1 MAITAC
7 RLRDRVVRRTLR
19 RTSRTSIRG
28 CRFRRSFE
36 PNDLILKSELADFLE
51 CTRLDFLRPGADIT
65 VTSPGAY
72 ADLIKHIEVHHYFMG
87 LDQKRDVP
95 FEEAVT
101 HWYDTVFLPVVEIIR
116 KGEILSE
123 FPNRTHADLYLW
135 ILRHRA
141 ELEKQL
147 HWESPHG
154 DRRRRFRREAQ
165 QGTGSSAH
173 AIRKENL

>member
-1 MAITAC
+1 
-7 RLRDRVVRRTLR
+7 
-19 RTSRTSIRG
+19 
-28 CRFRRSFE
+28 
-36 PNDLILKSELADFLE
+36 
-51 CTRLDFLRPGADIT
+51 
-65 VTSPGAY
+65 
-72 ADLIKHIEVHHYFMG
+72 MG

-123 FPNRTHADLYLW
+123 FPKRTHADLYLW

-147 HWESPHG
+147 SWEVRTEAAAADFAAKHSKEPDRVLTRFGRTPARLSATG
-154 DRRRRFRREAQ
+154 DVSVSRLGKMVRCLLIFWLRWTKAQ
-165 QGTGSSAH
+165 
-173 AIRKENL
+173 RL